1 MDWKPGMPVMLYGA
15 DDWGSD
21 EEEEEEEEKTH
32 TCFPLIITFTILYI
46 VFNNLP

>member
-21 EEEEEEEEKTH
+21 EEEEEEEKTH
-32 TCFPLIITFTILYI
+32 TCVPLIIAFSTLYI